1 MITPTL
7 NYMTNVFF
15 DVRVNDVLPE
25 VLLDLGI
32 TRPILITDPGLKELG
47 ILDRLGVDVEAVYDQ
62 VQTNPSE
69 ASAMKALDVYLE
81 NECDGCVG
89 IGGGSSMDLAK
100 VVALLVGHNPPLCQ
114 YAFIHGGVKQIKP
127 SLMPPVVAVPTT
139 AGSGSEV
146 GRAALV
152 SLDTGDKLALISPAL
167 VPKVA
172 VCDPD
177 LTLSMPTGL
186 TAATG
191 MDAISHCVET
201 YCSPRFN
208 PIAESIAIDGL
219 ARGWENIRKVTMDGT
234 DRNARLEM
242 LTAALAGGLTFQKGL
257 GAVHSL
263 SHALGAF
270 VKRPLHHGT
279 LNAIFLPHV
288 VRFNLKDCRQKLQI
302 ISDRLH
308 LDSADGLPDA
318 LAELVLDLGLPT
330 CLKELGVTAEDLQ
343 PFAAKALADHCSV
356 TNPRTMS
363 IDDCVMLYDAAL

>member
-7 NYMTNVFF
+7 NYVTSVFF
-15 DVRVNDVLPE
+15 DVRVKDVLPE
-25 VLLDLGI
+25 VMSGLGI
-32 TRPILITDPGLKELG
+32 SRPMLITDPGLKDLG

-62 VQTNPSE
+62 VQTNPTE
-69 ASAMKALDVYLE
+69 ASAMAALAVYVD
-81 NECDGCVG
+81 NGCDGCVG

-114 YAFIHGGVKQIKP
+114 YAFIHGGVKKINP

-152 SLDTGDKLALISPAL
+152 SLDTGDKLALISSAL
-167 VPKVA
+167 VPKAA

-177 LTLSMPTGL
+177 LTLSMPVGL

-191 MDAISHCVET
+191 MDAISHCIET

-219 ARGWENIRKVTMDGT
+219 VRGWENIRKATADGT
-234 DRNARLEM
+234 DRNARREM

-270 VKRPLHHGT
+270 VKKPLHHGT

-288 VRFNLKDCRQKLQI
+288 VRFNLKDCRQKLQVI
-302 ISDRLH
+302 AGRLH
-308 LDSADGLPDA
+308 LDSADELPDV
-318 LAELVLDLGLPT
+318 LAELVLELGLPT

-343 PFAAKALADHCSV
+343 PFAAKALADHCSA
-356 TNPRTMS
+356 TNPRAMS
-363 IDDCVMLYDAAL
+363 IDDCMMLYDAAL